1 MQRKYNRRNLKEL
14 EILRDDLDNLEKI
27 KLAKKIARIVLEKLE
42 IKIEKP
48 KNLEDLEKPEKLKM
62 VRGIASK
69 RLELEI
75 VKEVESEELE
85 ELKDL
90 EKLKN

>member
-1 MQRKYNRRNLKEL
+1 
-14 EILRDDLDNLEKI
+14 
-27 KLAKKIARIVLEKLE
+27 
-42 IKIEKP
+42 
-48 KNLEDLEKPEKLKM
+48 M
-62 VRGIASK
+62 VRRIASK

>member
-1 MQRKYNRRNLKEL
+1 
-14 EILRDDLDNLEKI
+14 
-27 KLAKKIARIVLEKLE
+27 
-42 IKIEKP
+42 
-48 KNLEDLEKPEKLKM
+48 M

>member
-1 MQRKYNRRNLKEL
+1 
-14 EILRDDLDNLEKI
+14 
-27 KLAKKIARIVLEKLE
+27 
-42 IKIEKP
+42 
-48 KNLEDLEKPEKLKM
+48 M
-62 VRGIASK
+62 VKGIASK